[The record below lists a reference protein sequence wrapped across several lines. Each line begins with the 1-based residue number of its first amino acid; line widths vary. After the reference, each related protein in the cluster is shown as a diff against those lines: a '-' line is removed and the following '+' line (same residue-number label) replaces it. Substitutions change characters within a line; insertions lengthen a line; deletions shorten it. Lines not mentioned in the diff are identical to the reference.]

1 MIPPTKPTNIT
12 NEKSQKIKRINI
24 AKTKFSKLFN
34 KSTEK
39 HLNQPR
45 YQSSLLKT
53 ITSFSNGIIN
63 YYPTTKKIND
73 NGLFTCYF
81 KFKLN
86 Q

>member
-63 YYPTTKKIND
+63 DYPTTKKIND
-73 NGLFTCYF
+73 NVLFTCYF